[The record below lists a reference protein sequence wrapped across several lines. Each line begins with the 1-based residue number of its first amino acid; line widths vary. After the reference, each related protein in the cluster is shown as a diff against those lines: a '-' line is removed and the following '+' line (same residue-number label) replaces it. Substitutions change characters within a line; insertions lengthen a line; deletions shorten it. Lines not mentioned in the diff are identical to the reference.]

1 MLSARARRSL
11 TSLFAAAAAAC
22 LALTTAPAAHAAQH
36 GEATVAAAGKYIALG
51 DSYAVGPGT
60 RTYDDP
66 NDACRRGPLSY
77 PRLWAAQH
85 TSYSF
90 VEASCSGATTAEIKS
105 QQVPQLT
112 ADATLVTVQVGGNDV
127 GFVSV
132 LENCILT
139 LDDKDCVS
147 GVNAAKAAATG
158 ALPAALA
165 DTYAAVRRGA
175 PNAMVVVVG
184 YPRLYTIGGTCG
196 IFGLSDT
203 ERTALNSAA
212 DVLDG
217 VLAQQAANAGFAFL
231 DPRPSFDPHTICSK
245 NSAWVTSLEWDKINE
260 SYHPNQAGHRDG
272 YLPALDAI
280 TG

>member
-1 MLSARARRSL
+1 MRSARARRSL
-11 TSLFAAAAAAC
+11 TSLLAAAAAVC
-22 LALTTAPAAHAAQH
+22 LAVTAAPTAQ
-36 GEATVAAAGKYIALG
+36 AAGSGAEGAGTYVALG

-66 NDACRRGPLSY
+66 ADVCRRGPLSY

-85 TSYSF
+85 SAYSF
-90 VEASCSGATTAEIKS
+90 TEASCSGATTAEIRS
-105 QQVPQLT
+105 QQVPLLT
-112 ADATLVTVQVGGNDV
+112 ADTTLVTVQVGGNDV

-132 LENCILT
+132 LQNCILT
-139 LDDKDCVS
+139 LDDKDCVA
-147 GVNAAKAAATG
+147 GVEAAKAAATG
-158 ALPAALA
+158 ALPGALA
-165 DTYAAVRRGA
+165 DTYAAIRQGA
-175 PNAMVVVVG
+175 PNARVVVVG
-184 YPRLYTIGGTCG
+184 YPRLYKIGGSCG

-217 VLAQQAANAGFAFL
+217 VLAQQAANAGFTFL
-231 DPRPSFDPHTICSK
+231 DPRTAFDAHSICSGGTT
-245 NSAWVTSLEWDKINE
+245 WVTSLEWDKINE

-272 YLPALDAI
+272 YLPALNAI